1 MLVSLVLCVWDV
13 SRAEVLDGLYVGL
26 NSCGPF
32 SLSFVIVCMQWAK
45 ALYAVYVLRNT
56 DSLRQVY

>member
-1 MLVSLVLCVWDV
+1 MLVSLVLCAWGV
-13 SRAEVLDGLYVGL
+13 SRAKVLDGLYGGV

-32 SLSFVIVCMQWAK
+32 SVSFVIVCMQWAK

-56 DSLRQVY
+56 DSLSQV